1 MNDLTPAEASKVLG
15 VTRLYI
21 YELLASARLK
31 ARKVMGRWLIPRSE
45 VEAYRRD
52 HRRVGSPRHES

>member
-1 MNDLTPAEASKVLG
+1 MNDLTPAEASKALG
-15 VTRLYI
+15 ITRLYV

-45 VEAYRRD
+45 IDAYRRE
-52 HRRVGSPRHES
+52 HPRVGSSSR